1 MMVIKGT
8 IGITANGFTAGVQYN
23 LPAEDCV
30 WVTAD
35 ATGGGYEL
43 TSGRFIKGSIDF
55 VIVNPVL
62 GVIGKTGR
70 FVAITN

>member
-8 IGITANGFTAGVQYN
+8 IGTTANGFTAGVQYN

-35 ATGGGYEL
+35 AIGGGYEL
-43 TSGRFIKGSIDF
+43 ASARFIKGSIDF
-55 VIVNPVL
+55 AIVGPVL

>member
-8 IGITANGFTAGVQYN
+8 IAVTASGFTAGTQYN
-23 LPAEDCV
+23 LPAEDCT
-30 WVTAD
+30 WVTTA

-43 TSGRFIKGSIDF
+43 TSARFIKGSIDF
-55 VIVNPVL
+55 LVVGPVL